1 MIIMSESHPHERHE
15 SLWLVI
21 TSPMIWSAHF
31 LLSYVTAA
39 VWCAKAGLDS
49 PLASARVAIAIYTLI
64 ALIGI
69 GFTGWRGYRRHMFG
83 IATSAHD
90 FDSPAGRHGFLGFAV
105 VALSMLS
112 AIATLYVALAIVFI
126 GTCR

>member
-1 MIIMSESHPHERHE
+1 MSESHPPERSE

-31 LLSYVTAA
+31 LVSYVTAA
-39 VWCAKAGLDS
+39 VWCAKAAGPDG
-49 PLASARVAIAIYTLI
+49 PLTSVRAAIAIYTLI
-64 ALIGI
+64 ALLGI

-83 IATSAHD
+83 TATSAHD
-90 FDSPAGRHGFLGFAV
+90 FDTPAGRHGFLGFAV

-112 AIATLYVALAIVFI
+112 AIATIYVALAVVFI
-126 GTCR
+126 GSCR

>member
-1 MIIMSESHPHERHE
+1 MSESQPHERNE

-39 VWCAKAGLDS
+39 VWCAKAGAES
-49 PLASARVAIAIYTLI
+49 PLTTVRVAIAIYTLI
-64 ALIGI
+64 ALLGI
-69 GFTGWRGYRRHMFG
+69 AFTGWRGYQRHVFG
-83 IATSAHD
+83 TASSAHD
-90 FDSPAGRHGFLGFAV
+90 FDTPAGRHGFLGFAV

-112 AIATLYVALAIVFI
+112 AIATVYVALAIVFI
-126 GTCR
+126 GSCR